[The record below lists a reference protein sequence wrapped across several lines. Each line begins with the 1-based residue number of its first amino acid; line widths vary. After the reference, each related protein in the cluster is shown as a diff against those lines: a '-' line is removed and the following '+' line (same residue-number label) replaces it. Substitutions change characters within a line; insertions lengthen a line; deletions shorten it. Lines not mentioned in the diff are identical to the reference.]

1 MKDSNKLSLD
11 GLRTSATL
19 ALRLVARAAPIL
31 LGVGVSRG
39 RPIKGANHQ
48 HSTPAARGD
57 APAADG
63 DPHEG
68 MQMPGSAGYL

>member
-1 MKDSNKLSLD
+1 MKDSTKLSS
-11 GLRTSATL
+11 GGQRTSAKLTL
-19 ALRLVARAAPIL
+19 VLVACAAFIV

-39 RPIKGANHQ
+39 RPIKGANHE

-57 APAADG
+57 APATG
-63 DPHEG
+63 GGLHEG